1 MWRIHAKMLNTGAE
15 AVKTHCFDM
24 FRCIGLRAYHAKRT
38 LIFREIMILGED
50 IMRREN
56 TLKEILEINRRRR
69 DNYRDKIFW
78 RKYIIEIEI
87 L

>member
-1 MWRIHAKMLNTGAE
+1 MQKEHSFSG
-15 AVKTHCFDM
+15 
-24 FRCIGLRAYHAKRT
+24 
-38 LIFREIMILGED
+38 EIMILGED

-69 DNYRDKIFW
+69 DNYRDKIFR